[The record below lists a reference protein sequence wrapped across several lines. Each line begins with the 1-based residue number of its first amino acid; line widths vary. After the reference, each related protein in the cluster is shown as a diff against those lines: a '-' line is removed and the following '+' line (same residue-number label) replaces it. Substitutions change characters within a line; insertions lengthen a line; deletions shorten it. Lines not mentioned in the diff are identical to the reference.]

1 MLGKVATVRSLDAA
15 RARATSVSSNMNYIQ
30 EWVEFM
36 ELHVESE
43 DTFMGIFKK
52 YDFSRSVAAE
62 YVLFYIDCLDQGIL
76 NDGKGAPPSTLR
88 ARITMVMAWLGIF
101 RP

>member
-36 ELHVESE
+36 ELHVESG
-43 DTFMGIFKK
+43 DPFMGIFKK
-52 YDFSRSVAAE
+52 YDFWSETRKIKLGLKIAV
-62 YVLFYIDCLDQGIL
+62 GISPFL
-76 NDGKGAPPSTLR
+76 IR
-88 ARITMVMAWLGIF
+88 
-101 RP
+101 